1 MLVGDRILSI
11 NAVSLEGATIDQ
23 AYKLIQE
30 SDDTM
35 TLNVEFD
42 VTGNEWMNGYLDG
55 QTIGLMD
62 GSLNWSVKLLLS

>member
-1 MLVGDRILSI
+1 M
-11 NAVSLEGATIDQ
+11 SLEGATIDQ